1 MEQKRKIFHKDR
13 ILKYLEQNP
22 NATILEMSTFLRISN
37 VGARISELRK
47 LGLIEQWRD
56 SYTDRD
62 GHTTYFNRYKLRE
75 ENA

>member
-1 MEQKRKIFHKDR
+1 MEQKRKIFHKQR
-13 ILKYLEQNP
+13 ISEYLAENP
-22 NATILEMSTFLRISN
+22 NATILEMATNLRISN

-62 GHTTYFNRYKLRE
+62 GHTTYFNRYRLRE

>member
-37 VGARISELRK
+37 VGARLSELRK